1 MKGRDIL
8 IVGVGGQGVLL
19 ASEVLSE
26 AALLSGLDVKKSE
39 VHGMAQRGGVVSS
52 HVRIGTRVYSPLIP
66 EGCADVM
73 LAFEQSEALRW
84 VHFVKS
90 AGAAIINRKTL
101 VPPIALLKGK
111 GPAYPG
117 NPVESVRSRVATVLV
132 VPAEDVGR
140 RLGNSRIENAVLLGA
155 LSRYL
160 ELPLSCWESS
170 LAGRV
175 PKGTEGVNLDAFH
188 AGMEIGK
195 LTGDGHA

>member
-1 MKGRDIL
+1 MKARNIL

-52 HVRIGTRVYSPLIP
+52 HVRIGNRVYSPLIP
-66 EGCADVM
+66 EGGADVM

-84 VHFVKS
+84 AHFVRPD
-90 AGAAIINRKTL
+90 GAAIINLKVL

-111 GPAYPG
+111 GPSYPE
-117 NPVESVRSRVATVLV
+117 NPVESVRNRISDVLV
-132 VPAEDVGR
+132 VPAEDIGR
-140 RLGNSRIENAVLLGA
+140 RLGNPRIENAVLLGA

-160 ELPLSCWESS
+160 ELPLSAWESS

-175 PKGTEGVNLDAFH
+175 PKGTERVNLDAFH
-188 AGMEIGK
+188 AGMEIENG
-195 LTGDGHA
+195 TGDVHA